1 MAYTYKLEL
10 LVDLEPESHRWIPAA
25 SAAVIEPGMLVK
37 YSGNEVTQISG
48 FADHS
53 TVIGLA
59 NGKSANGETDPI
71 SIITKFIAKATVTS
85 ATYEFG
91 AGLKM
96 EDAFTG
102 ALVADGDADTIAWAW
117 EHGTT
122 VTSLK
127 IYFDITLL
135 SGKLWDANSA

>member
-1 MAYTYKLEL
+1 MAYTYKLKL
-10 LVDLEPESHRWIPAA
+10 LDYDPHFVLSIPAA

-37 YSGNEVTQISG
+37 YASNEVTQISG
-48 FADHS
+48 VADHA

-59 NGKSANGETDPI
+59 NGRSLAGETADIPV
-71 SIITKFIAKATVTS
+71 ITKFTARATVTS

-102 ALVADGDADTIAWAW
+102 ALVADANADTIAWAW
-117 EHGTT
+117 EYGAT
-122 VTSLK
+122 VTSLV
-127 IYFDITLL
+127 IYFDITQL
-135 SGKLWDANSA
+135 SGKLWDVCSA